1 MDARVQAE
9 KAEQF
14 RKLHRGPRILVLPN
28 AWDVASARILE
39 ELGYPAIATTS
50 AGVAFSLGYPD
61 GQRVSRVQMLEVVAR
76 IARAVRVPVTADMEA
91 GYGTTA
97 KDMSETAKALI
108 AAGAIGLNLEDVTGE
123 DENSQVNVA
132 LQVQK
137 IQAIRET
144 ASSSGVPLVLNARTD
159 IYLMPIGPA
168 ETRFDRTVERL
179 RAYRQAG
186 ADCLFAPGIQD
197 SETIAKLVR
206 AFEAPLNILLSP
218 GCPPLR
224 ELEKLGVA
232 RASAGSSA
240 MRATLGLLRRIG
252 KELMEAG
259 TYSCLQDGAVPFAE
273 VNQILAR
280 KKP

>member
-1 MDARVQAE
+1 MDVRVQAE

-14 RKLHRGPRILVLPN
+14 RKLHSGPRILVLPN

-61 GQRVSRVQMLEVVAR
+61 GQRIRRDEMLGMVER
-76 IARAVRVPVTADMEA
+76 IANSVRVPVTADMEA
-91 GYGTTA
+91 GYGTTV

-108 AAGAIGLNLEDVTGE
+108 AAGAVGMNLEDVTGD
-123 DENSQVNVA
+123 DESSHVDIA
-132 LQVQK
+132 LQVEK
-137 IQAIRET
+137 IQTIRGI
-144 ASSSGVPLVLNARTD
+144 ASSLGVPLVLNARTD

-179 RAYRQAG
+179 RAYRKAG
-186 ADCLFAPGIQD
+186 ADCLFAPGVQD
-197 SETIAKLVR
+197 RETIAKLVR
-206 AFEAPLNILLSP
+206 ALEAPLNILVTP
-218 GCPPLR
+218 TCPSIR
-224 ELEKLGVA
+224 ELEKMGVA
-232 RASAGSSA
+232 RASTGSAA

-259 TYSCLQDGAVPFAE
+259 TYSFLQDGAVPFAE

>member
-1 MDARVQAE
+1 MNIRIQVE

-14 RKLHRGPRILVLPN
+14 RKLHRGPCILVLPN

-50 AGVAFSLGYPD
+50 AGIAFSLGYPD
-61 GQRVSRVQMLEVVAR
+61 GQRVSREQMLEVVAR
-76 IARAVRVPVTADMEA
+76 IARAVRVPVTADMES
-91 GYGTTA
+91 GYGTTV
-97 KDMSETAKALI
+97 KDMIETAKALI
-108 AAGAIGLNLEDVTGE
+108 AAGAIGLNLEDVTGK
-123 DENSQVNVA
+123 DDSSQVSMS
-132 LQVQK
+132 LQVEK
-137 IQAIRET
+137 IQSIRET
-144 ASSSGVPLVLNARTD
+144 GLSLGIPLVLNARTD
-159 IYLMPIGPA
+159 IYLMPIGAA

-186 ADCLFAPGIQD
+186 ADCLFAPGVQD
-197 SETIAKLVR
+197 RETIAKLAR
-206 AFEAPLNILLSP
+206 ALGAPLNILLSP
-218 GCPPLR
+218 ECPSLS